1 MSNKTPLQVAKSA
14 IRKRSEEDRRARQA
28 VRLANVMRIQELLLG
43 RGRWNVKTL
52 AAELECSE
60 KTVHRHLGVLELA
73 GVPWYYDPH
82 DRCYHVRPGFKFPVV
97 NLSPDELLGQAA
109 ATAVAKAA
117 GIDAGA
123 DARPATR
130 KIAASSQE
138 TGDLLADA
146 EAVMEVLNL
155 KLADH
160 SRHQEMIR
168 SVQWAL
174 VRKKQVVG
182 QYVSPYQEKPV
193 KLALHPYRLC
203 FAGQAWYLI
212 ARGVEEKQPKTYRI
226 TRFQSLRMI
235 DAAAQRP
242 DRFSLDDYFGNAWGV
257 FRGRESYAVVIE
269 FIQEAAALVTETR
282 WHKTQEVQREP
293 DGRAVL
299 SFQVDG
305 LDEIFWWVLGWSGRA
320 KVIQPEKLREMVV
333 EKLRQ
338 APEMNTISPLPLGKG
353 QGARALDLLR

>member
-1 MSNKTPLQVAKSA
+1 MTTKKSSPAKA
-14 IRKRSEEDRRARQA
+14 ATKKPTAATEIPKRPEEDRRARQA

-60 KTVHRHLGVLELA
+60 KTIHRHLAVLEIA
-73 GVPWYYDPH
+73 GVPWYYDTR

-117 GIDAGA
+117 GLDAGA
-123 DARPATR
+123 DARPTTR
-130 KIAASSQE
+130 KIAAASSQE
-138 TGDLLADA
+138 VSDLLSDA

-160 SRHQEMIR
+160 SRHRELIR
-168 SVQWAL
+168 TAQWAL
-174 VRKKQVVG
+174 IQKRQVTG
-182 QYVSPYQEKPV
+182 QYVTPYQEKPV
-193 KLALHPYRLC
+193 RLILHPYRLC

-212 ARGVEEKQPKTYRI
+212 ARPVDGKQPKTYRI
-226 TRFQSLRMI
+226 ARFQSLRMI

-242 DRFSLDDYFGNAWGV
+242 EKFSLDEYFGNAWGV
-257 FRGRESYAVVIE
+257 FRGKESFDVEIE
-269 FIQEAAALVTETR
+269 FTKEAAALVTETR
-282 WHKTQEVQREP
+282 WHKTQEVKRLP
-293 DGRAVL
+293 DGRVIL

-305 LDEIFWWVLGWSGRA
+305 LDEILWWVLGWSGRA
-320 KVIQPEKLREMVV
+320 KVLAPEKLREMVLD
-333 EKLRQ
+333 KLQ
-338 APEMNTISPLPLGKG
+338 KALEMHRG
-353 QGARALDLLR
+353 

>member
-1 MSNKTPLQVAKSA
+1 MTTKKSNHAKVPTKKPA
-14 IRKRSEEDRRARQA
+14 TATEIRKRPEEDRRARQA

-60 KTVHRHLGVLELA
+60 KTVQRHLAVLEIA
-73 GVPWYYDPH
+73 GVPYYYDSH

-117 GIDAGA
+117 GLDAGA

-130 KIAASSQE
+130 KIAAASSQE
-138 TGDLLADA
+138 ASDLLSDAD
-146 EAVMEVLNL
+146 AVMEVLNL

-174 VRKKQVVG
+174 IQKKQVIG

-193 KLALHPYRLC
+193 KLALNPYRLC

-212 ARGVEEKQPKTYRI
+212 ARPVEEKQPKTYRI
-226 TRFQSLRMI
+226 ARFQSLRMI
-235 DAAAQRP
+235 DVAAQRP
-242 DRFSLDDYFGNAWGV
+242 DKFSLDEYFGNAWGV
-257 FRGRESYAVVIE
+257 FRGKDSYDVEIE
-269 FIQEAAALVTETR
+269 FTKEAASLVTETR
-282 WHKTQEVQREP
+282 WHKTQEIKRQP
-293 DGRAVL
+293 DGRVTLA
-299 SFQVDG
+299 FRVDG
-305 LDEIFWWVLGWSGRA
+305 LDEILWWVLGWSGRA
-320 KVIQPEKLREMVV
+320 RVIQPEKLREMVL
-333 EKLRQ
+333 EKLKV
-338 APEMNTISPLPLGKG
+338 AVEMNGG
-353 QGARALDLLR
+353 